1 VVRRYHNLTLENNQM
16 TDAWKAE
23 IDDGNVL

>member
-1 VVRRYHNLTLENNQM
+1 VMRRYHNLTLESNQM
-16 TDAWKAE
+16 TDPWKAE